1 MIILKYKESNK
12 NKIYVAFSKSVT
24 DEQTL
29 FPLHIAVEAGV

>member
-24 DEQTL
+24 DEHTL
-29 FPLHIAVEAGV
+29 FPVHVDVETGI

>member
-29 FPLHIAVEAGV
+29 FPVHVAVEVGI